1 MKPILSRRSF
11 LQHSA
16 VGLGAIGSLS
26 ASVAGAESM
35 PKRVLGKTGLE
46 VSILSFGG
54 GSNFLKNKDG
64 VWEAMIEKA
73 IQEGI
78 TLFDTSAGY
87 KFGSAVTSE
96 ERLGQILPKYRK
108 SIILSTKIETTTR
121 DVSEGMK

>member
-46 VSILSFGG
+46 VSILSF
-54 GSNFLKNKDG
+54 
-64 VWEAMIEKA
+64 
-73 IQEGI
+73 
-78 TLFDTSAGY
+78 
-87 KFGSAVTSE
+87 
-96 ERLGQILPKYRK
+96 
-108 SIILSTKIETTTR
+108 
-121 DVSEGMK
+121 